1 MKISILKIIAAV
13 SFASLGATAGAAYPD
28 KPLRIIVPAPAGG
41 AADALARMI
50 GKEMSEKMGQPVVVE
65 NRAGAAA
72 IVGMTA
78 LAKAPADGYTF
89 GLTFAGAMSINPSL
103 YNGLPYDAAKDYD
116 PITLVAFS
124 PLVIGVTPTLGPKN
138 LPELIAM
145 AKSQPGKLTFG
156 SAGTGSTQHLSMEL
170 LKWTTG
176 VDLMHVPYKGS
187 AAALTDLIGG
197 SVSVMSDNAITL
209 LPMFQSGRLLP
220 IAVGTSKRIGSLPNV
235 PTVAEAGYPGYEAVG
250 WYGLVAPAGTN
261 KTILDRVNAI
271 VREAMT
277 KQEFVAAL
285 EKQGMEPQITSPAEF
300 RAYIAR
306 EKAKW
311 ATVIKTA
318 NVPIQEIR

>member
-1 MKISILKIIAAV
+1 MKKSILKIITAV
-13 SFASLGATAGAAYPD
+13 CFASLGATAGAAYPD
-28 KPLRIIVPAPAGG
+28 KPLRIIVPAAAGG
-41 AADALARMI
+41 AADALARMV
-50 GKEMSEKMGQPVVVE
+50 GKEMSEKMGQSVVVE

-78 LAKAPADGYTF
+78 LANAPADGYTF

-103 YNGLPYDAAKDYD
+103 YKGLPYDTAKDYD
-116 PITLVAFS
+116 PITLIAVS
-124 PLVIGVTPTLGPKN
+124 PLVIGVAPTLGPKS

-170 LKWTTG
+170 FKSTAG

-197 SVSVMSDNAITL
+197 RVSLMSENAITL
-209 LPMFQSGRLLP
+209 LPMFQSGRLVP

-235 PTVAEAGYPGYEAVG
+235 PTVAEAGYPGFEAVG
-250 WYGLVAPAGTN
+250 WYGLVAPAGTD
-261 KTILDRVNAI
+261 KTILDKVNAI
-271 VREAMT
+271 VREAMA
-277 KQEFVAAL
+277 KEEFIAAL
-285 EKQGMEPQITSPAEF
+285 QKQGMEPQATSPAEF
-300 RAYIAR
+300 RAYIER

-311 ATVIKTA
+311 GNVIKTA
-318 NVPIQEIR
+318 HVPKQELR